1 MAAES
6 GDTQLAE
13 LGAALLSRADELSD
27 TMLALMRRDVSF
39 HRTVTLVSDD
49 QLRAAVRTHLDY
61 ILGAF
66 GAPQLNYDTR
76 AAAAVGRSRAA
87 VGVPLPAVMDSYRIC
102 ARFLWDEL
110 QAEATRRP
118 AVTAVGL
125 LRASEAMWKVLEDF
139 TTAMVT
145 GYQEEIAH
153 QLVHRQHERSAMV
166 QALID
171 GRLTDTVDLWNTADT
186 LRISLRGPYVVV
198 CGELARISRT
208 GFPDVEDRLSARGI
222 FSAWR
227 LQPDIEIGILHL
239 GPSTGLDPV
248 LEVLAEYPVTR
259 VGVSPLFDD
268 LADTAGALRYARIAM
283 TAARPDRSPITV
295 FDRDVMAV
303 AAAGAP
309 EVMDRIAANVLGPL
323 DDLPDH
329 EREALL
335 DTLEAWFDHGGSAER
350 AAQQLYVHPNTVR
363 QRLRKLEHRTG
374 RLVTDP
380 RAAAELCIALE
391 SARRA
396 SSADG

>member
-13 LGAALLSRADELSD
+13 LGGALLSRADELSD

-49 QLRAAVRTHLDY
+49 QLRATVRTHLDF

-66 GAPQLNYDTR
+66 GPPQLNYDTR
-76 AAAAVGRSRAA
+76 AAAATGRSRAA

-110 QAEATRRP
+110 KAESARRP

-125 LRASEAMWKVLEDF
+125 LRASEAMWKVLEEF

-153 QLVHRQHERSAMV
+153 QMVNRQQERSAMV

-198 CGELARISRT
+198 CAELARISRT
-208 GFPDVEDRLSARGI
+208 GFPDVEERLSVRGI

-227 LQPDIEIGILHL
+227 LQPGISIGVLHP
-239 GPSTGLDPV
+239 GPSTGMDPV
-248 LEVLAEYPVTR
+248 LEGLAQYPVTR
-259 VGVSPLFDD
+259 VGISPLFDD
-268 LADTAGALRYARIAM
+268 LAGTAGALRYARIAM
-283 TAARPDRSPITV
+283 TAARPDRAPITV

-309 EVMDRIAANVLGPL
+309 EGMGRTAAHVVGPL
-323 DDLPDH
+323 NDLPDQGS
-329 EREALL
+329 EARVA
-335 DTLEAWFDHGGSAER
+335 TLAALFRHGG
-350 AAQQLYVHPNTVR
+350 P
-363 QRLRKLEHRTG
+363 
-374 RLVTDP
+374 
-380 RAAAELCIALE
+380 
-391 SARRA
+391 
-396 SSADG
+396 

>member
-6 GDTQLAE
+6 ADTQLAE
-13 LGAALLSRADELSD
+13 LGAALLSRADELAD

-49 QLRAAVRTHLDY
+49 QLRSTVRTHLDF

-76 AAAAVGRSRAA
+76 AAAATGSSRAA

-102 ARFLWDEL
+102 SRFLWDEL
-110 QAEATRRP
+110 QAEAARRP

-171 GRLTDTVDLWNTADT
+171 GRLTDTIDLWNTADT
-186 LRISLRGPYVVV
+186 LRISLQGPFVVV
-198 CGELARISRT
+198 CAELARIGRT
-208 GFPDVEDRLSARGI
+208 VFADVEDRLSARGI

-259 VGVSPLFDD
+259 VGVSPFFDD
-268 LADTAGALRYARIAM
+268 LAETAGALRFARIAM
-283 TAARPDRSPITV
+283 TAARPDRAPITV

-380 RAAAELCIALE
+380 RAAAELCIALQT
-391 SARRA
+391 ARRA

>member
-1 MAAES
+1 
-6 GDTQLAE
+6 
-13 LGAALLSRADELSD
+13 
-27 TMLALMRRDVSF
+27 
-39 HRTVTLVSDD
+39 
-49 QLRAAVRTHLDY
+49 
-61 ILGAF
+61 
-66 GAPQLNYDTR
+66 
-76 AAAAVGRSRAA
+76 
-87 VGVPLPAVMDSYRIC
+87 
-102 ARFLWDEL
+102 
-110 QAEATRRP
+110 
-118 AVTAVGL
+118 GL
-125 LRASEAMWKVLEDF
+125 LRASEAMWKVLEEF

-145 GYQEEIAH
+145 GYQEQIAH
-153 QLVHRQHERSAMV
+153 QMVTRQQERSAMV

-186 LRISLRGPYVVV
+186 LRISLHGPYVVV
-198 CGELARISRT
+198 CAELTRISRT
-208 GFPDVEDRLSARGI
+208 GFPDIEDRLSARGI

-248 LEVLAEYPVTR
+248 LEVLTEYPVTR

-268 LADTAGALRYARIAM
+268 LAGTAGALRYARIAM
-283 TAARPDRSPITV
+283 TAARPDRAPITV
-295 FDRDVMAV
+295 FDRDVIAV

-363 QRLRKLEHRTG
+363 QRLRKLEQRTG